1 MVLRMLV
8 APLLVATAHG
18 LNGLWQQAEAQPV
31 ESYPGS
37 SKDCHDGLSCRAC
50 LTAGCGYYGSC
61 LPSCDMIAD
70 VACYEG
76 DAEKRC
82 AAYESSQRESKLCEA
97 ASASCEVCT
106 AKTKANGAS
115 CRWFADIGAC
125 LAEGG
130 MIGPGESVCP
140 QASPPSPSPPQ
151 PSPSPPP
158 PIPSPPSPPPPGTFT
173 TKASL
178 QTAVRAFD
186 DNPTAA
192 TATYGLIADWD
203 VSAITDMSYLFEKL
217 KNFNADISGWD
228 TSKVTDMYAMCNVRS
243 ARALAPK
250 LALSQTFPPR
260 ARRLRR
266 RRPTPSRLPARTSP
280 RIACP
285 SFRLGSA
292 RRRSTSR

>member
-125 LAEGG
+125 MAEGG

-140 QASPPSPSPPQ
+140 QAERVHVHVAICSLVLRESWPAPGRRPFVVPQ
-151 PSPSPPP
+151 ER
-158 PIPSPPSPPPPGTFT
+158 GRY
-173 TKASL
+173 
-178 QTAVRAFD
+178 Q
-186 DNPTAA
+186 
-192 TATYGLIADWD
+192 W
-203 VSAITDMSYLFEKL
+203 M
-217 KNFNADISGWD
+217 
-228 TSKVTDMYAMCNVRS
+228 VRS
-243 ARALAPK
+243 SCTSMK
-250 LALSQTFPPR
+250 
-260 ARRLRR
+260 
-266 RRPTPSRLPARTSP
+266 PSERGMSTEARTLWPKVDLGSET
-280 RIACP
+280 RRK
-285 SFRLGSA
+285 RLGGGVGGA
-292 RRRSTSR
+292 RSKAVPT